1 MWMDKM
7 AAGETIYG
15 TMLVELH
22 TPNIARMLKVC
33 GFDYFIIDCEHGY
46 FDYSMVANLSAVAG
60 GCGLSTIVRIPK
72 IDREC
77 ILKYIEMG
85 IDGFLI
91 PMVSSAEE
99 LREAIQYVKYSPLG
113 SRGVSTVRAHTGY
126 GVKNLREYMNKAN
139 AETIVLAQIETVGGL
154 ERLDGILDV
163 EGLNGVMVGP
173 NDLLQDMGL
182 TGEYN
187 HPRFQEAIR
196 TIAAAAGSRGKWSG
210 NITSN
215 IALLQ
220 ASAALGMK
228 ILSYNSEVGM
238 MMQGAKDG
246 LAKLKG

>member
-1 MWMDKM
+1 MWTNKI

-15 TMLVELH
+15 TMLVEFH

-33 GFDYFIIDCEHGY
+33 GFDYFIVDCEHGY

-91 PMVSSAEE
+91 PMVSSPNE
-99 LREAIQYVKYSPLG
+99 LQEAIQYAKYTPQG
-113 SRGVSTVRAHTGY
+113 RRGVSTLRAHTGY
-126 GVKNLREYMNKAN
+126 GVNNLREYMNNAN
-139 AETIVLAQIETVGGL
+139 DETILLAQIETVEGL
-154 ERLDGILDV
+154 ERLDSILDV

-182 TGEYN
+182 TADYG

-196 TIAAAAGSRGKWSG
+196 TIAAAARSKGKWSG

-215 IALLQ
+215 IGLLQ
-220 ASAALGMK
+220 ASSALGMN
-228 ILSYNSEVGM
+228 ILSWNSEVGM